1 MGNTKQLDRESEA
14 IMLAALEWHPM
25 DRESEAIMLAAL
37 EWHPIPVPMEK
48 AMPRIEQLLSL
59 PEDEYKQ
66 ERARI
71 IGNARQTARLNL
83 N

>member
-1 MGNTKQLDRESEA
+1 
-14 IMLAALEWHPM
+14 
-25 DRESEAIMLAAL
+25 
-37 EWHPIPVPMEK
+37 
-48 AMPRIEQLLSL
+48 MPRIEQLLSL

-71 IGNARQTARLNL
+71 IGNARARQTARLNL

>member
-1 MGNTKQLDRESEA
+1 MGNTKQL
-14 IMLAALEWHPM
+14 

-71 IGNARQTARLNL
+71 IGNARARQTARLNL